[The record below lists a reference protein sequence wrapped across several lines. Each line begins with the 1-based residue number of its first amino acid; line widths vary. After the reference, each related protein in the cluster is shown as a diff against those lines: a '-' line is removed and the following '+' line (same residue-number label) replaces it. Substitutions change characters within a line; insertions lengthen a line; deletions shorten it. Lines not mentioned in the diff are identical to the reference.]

1 MMIHIQRLILTIET
15 RAHKGLLRI
24 AINGLKDDDGKPV
37 TEGQRIG
44 SQHKALD
51 TLIWILEE
59 WKSNVHS
66 SELQKLTRNAIDL
79 FSDLLLDSIPSI
91 LQSAYVNSSSR
102 TISHKWTILLCDFI
116 QIIQW
121 PPTGLSLNKAFQ
133 FMNTLFVGLTKLL
146 EELFKVQRASSL
158 HWLFVLIGCVVEDC
172 TITPLSAK
180 FPQLADS
187 ADKFMLKCVE
197 VLTLIGRCWS
207 KQWTNSLHSKL
218 SREYGLSGFIFD
230 ETMFDFPVKVLSSVS
245 GVLQPP
251 STAQLDQQQSNL
263 KKGCL
268 SKQKASKN
276 ATSFTTSQQPKLVW
290 ATAKPSFDE
299 IYTEDKQ
306 QSSPWFAAPG
316 IFFHFFMKKFVF
328 SGSPYIPPPSFTG
341 NFSVDQDLWK
351 TTPSANTFQQWT
363 NTPIYD
369 FGNSNLISD
378 LIEDS
383 KFAIEQ
389 TKLALEQSKLCRQM
403 VENQTSSAANTSRVY
418 SENNKFPLTFCSTA
432 SILSDYAI
440 DEMDWMDMFFIDD
453 STDCNLRFYGDILN
467 NENGQGSNNAKN
479 PHKNIFPSVGL
490 SSEWPKNLSG
500 NMLPSTYGDLSGYQT
515 AWKDT
520 NDTNK
525 NGNPSTSSS
534 LHRHHLLMNHLTGL
548 LETEPLIFSCVYGT
562 DHIRVLNEQENENF
576 DLPTTFSSDL
586 NKKGET
592 CDDGREQMDKVA
604 DIYSLKH
611 QLQYQQH
618 RLKNRQQQ
626 KFSTNSVNDNNSN
639 NALMDIFAAASVT
652 ENSTL
657 DNKKENESTKELDTA
672 NEVVDVINT
681 QSEVNVNSQL
691 PSGENT
697 PATLG
702 LSSASTFGV
711 PTTPKTT
718 PFQLTPTP
726 LSPIGGSEADL
737 EELVMLT
744 GESDI
749 NHQKS
754 ESLPIQNGSVTQTL
768 KQLNRKF
775 SPHSSFFT
783 QLPRI
788 SLCIDRMT
796 AGAQKF
802 IVLDFGYRVML
813 SDLIVPASEYMSSLR
828 IDAWLKDEKTDSIF
842 VASTSEIGAKSLTIS
857 DLLPPIICRFLK
869 LYNEP
874 CTVNLGQF
882 FGAKM
887 VDFEEDL
894 EENNILSELI
904 FLSDSLKVAYEC
916 SANAIKGI
924 LRDDGNPT
932 FEQIRRRSIRQQ
944 YRECFALRLE
954 YNIVRNL
961 ITRIQ
966 MDNKVLDENEK
977 KELKQQQSGWSMI
990 GLEQLAVMAHRLIA
1004 LLNLFSA
1011 FTDARKMIV
1020 LPPTNQSIPTV
1031 SISQNNLLSLDTA
1044 VLHFGLFCMDSLPRL
1059 RAECISWLFHY
1070 GVYTNWWGK
1079 FFVEVLN
1086 QHFASKMCQKNLD
1099 SAFII
1104 LSYLCSETVKYPRFQ
1119 TNIIE
1124 QLVLSVLAQL
1134 GVSSTDIDIN
1144 LSTLKQPRSVN
1155 FKILLSWTLM
1165 LISSAFDIIISKK
1178 RQNDRWL
1185 FLGGDFGPANSGTAD
1200 QFNATTCPTLQR
1212 GYAIKKKYGTA
1223 KFAGPSSFVNV
1234 PNVAPSSSSQ
1244 SKMIT
1249 PVKNHYKT
1257 LIDKLEK
1264 MKQSETISLAKLEKL
1279 KVHLMHIQSLY
1290 SNFNQ
1295 LSAEDKEKSGK
1306 FPDKSGKTSKSPA
1319 STSAVIPDTKSTKTR
1334 QYSIHLRLSPQLCRL
1349 FVKSLLQLLCE
1360 HSTDATQLQIQ
1371 TLLLVIAK
1379 ICVHGSAQPIPV
1391 SVAFD
1396 THLQQLFSLAFNDF
1410 DEPWIRHALLSM
1422 LLDISEAEIRSLSRI
1437 TNVDSSG
1444 NSAKRDEK
1452 MDTEG
1457 CCAGA
1462 FSSMNDAKRRKEEQT
1477 TNDLPVSDGTSEKI
1491 LQQIEKTINETL
1503 FNDDDEI
1510 IAEDVIPDDTAPIVD
1525 EGHNQFFDNLIDTT
1539 LSEATTMAAANLA
1552 PSSTSNSQ
1560 NVKATES
1567 TSNRSS
1573 EIWQFDLIALQM
1585 FNVSRLNLAN
1595 NINIQPI
1602 ALSVDLQYDFCVSE
1616 KQAIT
1621 NCNDS
1626 VFLQDT
1632 LIRNSFRRLLLLRS
1646 LPPSNSSNDENVMNE
1661 EKRDEAIGQC
1671 MQTIMGAIDQLFTN
1685 LRADNKNSNVR
1696 PAFVERLL
1704 DFYWQYQSNIG
1715 AFLNSKSN
1723 LSIAKSPLFTVPAL
1737 SDNAA
1742 CSLISYAADNP
1753 FISELV
1759 WTRVLT
1765 TLNTSIQK
1773 MPYLI
1778 ESIVG
1783 SGKLFGFF
1791 QYFCFIGPSCRV
1803 PNMPPNTEIGPSLDS
1818 VFEYFVHLLINKSN
1832 SSLVTLVVDILLDV
1846 LISVFSKRNFITLSK
1861 FSLGALLKISS
1872 VLAQF
1877 TQKYVNNCSLPKVA
1891 RLYCVL
1897 LAYSK
1902 KMVQR
1907 AVDPDAPGQFLPGE
1921 EENTSSVSSNV
1932 FGIYSHYGNGQS
1944 FSVINAPAKNICF
1957 SNMDSE
1963 NHFGITND
1971 PLDYIGGPAISS
1983 YEKMDGKIDGG
1994 FNSCWG
2000 VSTPPFSSTFS
2011 SSGIPITSSLSK
2023 KKVTPK
2029 TTKSMAQK
2037 QIGIGSI
2044 SNMPVDEE
2052 HLEIIDQNDLAT
2064 SYFGMCPTA
2073 WITVG
2078 PGSMPP
2084 PPPPHYGVPFHSWTG
2099 TSSTRKGTKRMES
2112 PSVVVM
2118 HANKIET
2125 VLCNL
2130 FKSICV
2136 VARDNHNLA
2145 QMLLE
2150 DDLNVFLSDSFEF
2163 LSYCVLNNGQTLDSV
2178 SVEKWKIVSLAD
2190 AILFSVLTIT
2200 KHMEINMF
2208 TSDTDDESSRRLMQL
2223 LVQNL
2228 VKSKVS
2234 NAASGQSSNMETRGN

>member
-1 MMIHIQRLILTIET
+1 
-15 RAHKGLLRI
+15 
-24 AINGLKDDDGKPV
+24 
-37 TEGQRIG
+37 
-44 SQHKALD
+44 
-51 TLIWILEE
+51 
-59 WKSNVHS
+59 
-66 SELQKLTRNAIDL
+66 
-79 FSDLLLDSIPSI
+79 
-91 LQSAYVNSSSR
+91 
-102 TISHKWTILLCDFI
+102 
-116 QIIQW
+116 
-121 PPTGLSLNKAFQ
+121 
-133 FMNTLFVGLTKLL
+133 
-146 EELFKVQRASSL
+146 
-158 HWLFVLIGCVVEDC
+158 
-172 TITPLSAK
+172 
-180 FPQLADS
+180 
-187 ADKFMLKCVE
+187 
-197 VLTLIGRCWS
+197 
-207 KQWTNSLHSKL
+207 
-218 SREYGLSGFIFD
+218 
-230 ETMFDFPVKVLSSVS
+230 
-245 GVLQPP
+245 
-251 STAQLDQQQSNL
+251 
-263 KKGCL
+263 
-268 SKQKASKN
+268 
-276 ATSFTTSQQPKLVW
+276 
-290 ATAKPSFDE
+290 
-299 IYTEDKQ
+299 
-306 QSSPWFAAPG
+306 
-316 IFFHFFMKKFVF
+316 
-328 SGSPYIPPPSFTG
+328 
-341 NFSVDQDLWK
+341 
-351 TTPSANTFQQWT
+351 
-363 NTPIYD
+363 
-369 FGNSNLISD
+369 
-378 LIEDS
+378 
-383 KFAIEQ
+383 
-389 TKLALEQSKLCRQM
+389 
-403 VENQTSSAANTSRVY
+403 
-418 SENNKFPLTFCSTA
+418 
-432 SILSDYAI
+432 
-440 DEMDWMDMFFIDD
+440 MDWMDMFFIDD

-500 NMLPSTYGDLSGYQT
+500 NMPPSTYGDLSGYQT

-1134 GVSSTDIDIN
+1134 GVSSENDIN
-1144 LSTLKQPRSVN
+1144 ISTLKQPRSVN

-1552 PSSTSNSQ
+1552 PSSTLTSQ

-1567 TSNRSS
+1567 TSNNSSS
-1573 EIWQFDLIALQM
+1573 EICQFDPIALHM
-1585 FNVSRLNLAN
+1585 FNASRLNLAN
-1595 NINIQPI
+1595 NINIQPV

-1646 LPPSNSSNDENVMNE
+1646 LPPSNSSNDENVINE

-1671 MQTIMGAIDQLFTN
+1671 MQTIMGAVDQLFAN
-1685 LRADNKNSNVR
+1685 LRVDNKNSNVR

-1803 PNMPPNTEIGPSLDS
+1803 PNMPPNTVKKLIFSNFNFFQEIGPSLDS

-1921 EENTSSVSSNV
+1921 DENTSSVSSNM

-1971 PLDYIGGPAISS
+1971 PLDFIGGPAMSS
-1983 YEKMDGKIDGG
+1983 YEKMDGKMDGG

-2029 TTKSMAQK
+2029 TTKSMVQK

-2084 PPPPHYGVPFHSWTG
+2084 PPPPHHYGVPFHSWTG
-2099 TSSTRKGTKRMES
+2099 TSSTRKGNKRMET
-2112 PSVVVM
+2112 PSVVVV

-2163 LSYCVLNNGQTLDSV
+2163 LSYCVLNNGQTLDSI

-2228 VKSKVS
+2228 VKSNVS
-2234 NAASGQSSNMETRGN
+2234 NAASGQSSNMQTRGN